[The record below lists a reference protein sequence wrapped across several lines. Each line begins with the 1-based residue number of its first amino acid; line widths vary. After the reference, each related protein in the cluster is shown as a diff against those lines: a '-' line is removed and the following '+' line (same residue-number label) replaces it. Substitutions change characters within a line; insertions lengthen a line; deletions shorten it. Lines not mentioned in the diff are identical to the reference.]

1 MTQGMAIAITSVR
14 RATQGEPFSATLCP
28 QLPVWASTR
37 TTDTSELR
45 REMEVIQHFVT
56 TPPLLPTKYVNKVYQ
71 EGYQKKR
78 GLASQQCIRIPD
90 TSFGLG
96 FQSPPQQSHS
106 LLPRGKTPGSMKVA
120 MLKFASTNRNTSPLY
135 TGMAGEMAFVN
146 QGHLC
151 RRKVTGKGSFGCNTQ
166 FLPVHH
172 HHTEKQSHPP
182 PHQPSSKAEFAI

>member
-56 TPPLLPTKYVNKVYQ
+56 TPPLLPTECVNKVYQ

-96 FQSPPQQSHS
+96 FQSPPPPIPFSVTSWENSRVHESCHAEVCQYKQEHE
-106 LLPRGKTPGSMKVA
+106 PIVHWDGWGDGFCQPGA
-120 MLKFASTNRNTSPLY
+120 
-135 TGMAGEMAFVN
+135 
-146 QGHLC
+146 
-151 RRKVTGKGSFGCNTQ
+151 
-166 FLPVHH
+166 PVQ
-172 HHTEKQSHPP
+172 KKSYR
-182 PHQPSSKAEFAI
+182 